1 MALAAGTS
9 FLFGN
14 DPGFDS
20 LNGIIDSFGGGNVGM
35 EGVESLSDIA
45 DGMTDLDS
53 VLSEDASSGALNAIV
68 GGLAGLANGI
78 QEMVGTE
85 AEVDDDVAGS
95 ALEDL
100 AAGGLD
106 GFEWEAFLQI
116 VKSVLVAILEV
127 IGL

>member
-1 MALAAGTS
+1 
-9 FLFGN
+9 
-14 DPGFDS
+14 
-20 LNGIIDSFGGGNVGM
+20 M

-116 VKSVLVAILEV
+116 VKSVLLAILEV

>member
-1 MALAAGTS
+1 MLVAKSTQYATSCLLAS
-9 FLFGN
+9 
-14 DPGFDS
+14 S
-20 LNGIIDSFGGGNVGM
+20 EV
-35 EGVESLSDIA
+35 VELVVVAACSLSKGCLHLHCLPA
-45 DGMTDLDS
+45 HHQQS
-53 VLSEDASSGALNAIV
+53 HFQNAIV
-68 GGLAGLANGI
+68 GGLAGLANRI

>member
-1 MALAAGTS
+1 MQYAGGKKHTYATSCLLAS
-9 FLFGN
+9 
-14 DPGFDS
+14 S
-20 LNGIIDSFGGGNVGM
+20 EV
-35 EGVESLSDIA
+35 VELVVVAACSLSKGCLHLHCLPA
-45 DGMTDLDS
+45 HHQQS
-53 VLSEDASSGALNAIV
+53 HFQNAIV
-68 GGLAGLANGI
+68 GGLAGLANRI

-106 GFEWEAFLQI
+106 GFEFEWEAFLQI
-116 VKSVLVAILEV
+116 VKSVRVAILEV

>member
-1 MALAAGTS
+1 
-9 FLFGN
+9 
-14 DPGFDS
+14 
-20 LNGIIDSFGGGNVGM
+20 M

>member
-1 MALAAGTS
+1 VVELVVVAAC
-9 FLFGN
+9 
-14 DPGFDS
+14 
-20 LNGIIDSFGGGNVGM
+20 
-35 EGVESLSDIA
+35 SLSKGCLHLHCLPA
-45 DGMTDLDS
+45 HHHQQS
-53 VLSEDASSGALNAIV
+53 HFQNAII
-68 GGLAGLANGI
+68 GGLAGLANRT

-106 GFEWEAFLQI
+106 GFEWDAFLQI